1 LFCNEIFLLKSS
13 RHAFGGKTKGFIKP
27 LAKKEKLGW
36 PEVWADRWVG
46 GEGKGGV

>member
-1 LFCNEIFLLKSS
+1 MLLAVKP
-13 RHAFGGKTKGFIKP
+13 KVFIEP

-36 PEVWADRWVG
+36 PEVGADRWVG